1 MKIPNSKLSLLKW
14 SVLIVIGALVP
25 VFVKNDYYLTVMCQ
39 VLVNIVAAIGLNF
52 ICGLTGQPM
61 LGMAGVMALG
71 AYVSGILTTTFNMN
85 PWLALVFSMLMGVLL
100 DRSLAG
106 QACVYAGYTLRLQQ

>member
-25 VFVKNDYYLTVMCQ
+25 MFVKNDYYLTVMCQ

-85 PWLALVFSMLMGVLL
+85 PWLALVFP
-100 DRSLAG
+100 
-106 QACVYAGYTLRLQQ
+106 C

>member
-39 VLVNIVAAIGLNF
+39 VLVNIVAAIL
-52 ICGLTGQPM
+52 
-61 LGMAGVMALG
+61 
-71 AYVSGILTTTFNMN
+71 YV
-85 PWLALVFSMLMGVLL
+85 
-100 DRSLAG
+100 D
-106 QACVYAGYTLRLQQ
+106 